1 MSASQMNE
9 SQKFI
14 HISKYAR
21 WIESEGR
28 RESSW
33 GETADRYL
41 GFMMKKFPNIPSK
54 VWKLADKHLKS
65 LGVVPSMRAA
75 QMAGPALEGNNI
87 LGYNC
92 AYIPFDCIK
101 AVVDHFFILMC
112 AAGSGFSTE
121 GMYIG
126 TKSCPDVVID
136 AGEEYVSQ
144 MPEVKRWYGNGNG
157 VHVVADSAE
166 GWALSLQAGLEA
178 WFEGNDIEF
187 DYSKVRP
194 RGTRLKTKGGRA
206 SGPGPLKRLHEFCR
220 EIIHD
225 AQGRKL
231 NSLEW
236 LDIGNVIGD
245 VVVVGGVRRASEINF
260 SDRDD
265 NDIRYAKDF
274 SKGQFPEYRYNSNN
288 SAVYFEKPNSIE
300 FMKEWAAL
308 AASGSGERGI
318 FNLSAVK
325 TLLPSRRKYTI
336 HFRCN
341 PCVSGDTIVN
351 TSVGPRKV
359 VDLIGKQFKAT
370 VDGVNYLSTDA
381 GFWKTGT
388 LPLLKVQTKEGVSIR
403 VTANH
408 RIKTTNGWVAAGD
421 LESGDKLL
429 LSQNSLANQWGKDSD
444 SEFELGWLL
453 GEIVGDGGFNPEKY
467 PTYVRFWGETAGCM
481 KQIAT
486 EFIHKN
492 FDCRSDLGKTQTDIK
507 TVASVK
513 MDSFASKYIKP
524 YTKEFKDSLETQ
536 TSSKFV
542 CGFLRGFFDSD
553 GTVNFNPIKGSNVRL
568 TQINLSKLETVQ
580 RMLLRFGIKSSIYL
594 NRHAKEK
601 RLLPDSNREMVLYEC
616 EAVHELVISKDSIDL
631 FNELVGFY
639 EPSKKEKL
647 QKIIGSRK
655 RKVSKSNFIATVS
668 DIKEDG
674 IEDVYDCTIPGIESF
689 DANGIIVHNCAEIL
703 LRPRQFCNLTEIVLR
718 AEDDFDVLIEKVKV
732 AVWLGCVQASL
743 TDFPF
748 IDPKFKE
755 NCEEERLLGVSITG
769 QMDNPKLMT
778 PEKLQILKKYA
789 IKEAKKASTLLGINM
804 PTAIT
809 TGKPS
814 GTVSKLVES
823 SDGAHPRY
831 SKYYIRRYRLGAIDP
846 LFRMMKDQGVKF
858 EPENGQGPDAVEQ
871 KRQKLIAMG
880 RSENEAKV
888 LVPDWS
894 EEQVQTWVF
903 GIPVAAPE
911 NSITRSEMTAIQ
923 QLEWY
928 LKMVENW
935 CEHNQSITV
944 YVRDDEWAEV
954 GAWVYRNF
962 DKLVA
967 VSFLPYDG
975 GKYKLPPYEEID
987 KDQYNSLLKEF
998 PKLDYSQLGKYELE
1012 DTTTGAQQFACVGAG
1027 CDV

>member
-33 GETADRYL
+33 EETADRYL
-41 GFMMKKFPNIPSK
+41 GFMMKKFPNIPAK

-126 TKSCPDVVID
+126 TAPCPDVVID

-187 DYSKVRP
+187 DYSRVRP

-220 EIIHD
+220 EIIHG

-260 SDRDD
+260 SDKDD
-265 NDIRYAKDF
+265 DSIRYAKDF

-318 FNLSAVK
+318 FNLTAIKS
-325 TLLPSRRKYTI
+325 LLPARRKYTI

-341 PCVSGDTIVN
+341 P
-351 TSVGPRKV
+351 
-359 VDLIGKQFKAT
+359 
-370 VDGVNYLSTDA
+370 
-381 GFWKTGT
+381 
-388 LPLLKVQTKEGVSIR
+388 
-403 VTANH
+403 
-408 RIKTTNGWVAAGD
+408 
-421 LESGDKLL
+421 
-429 LSQNSLANQWGKDSD
+429 
-444 SEFELGWLL
+444 
-453 GEIVGDGGFNPEKY
+453 
-467 PTYVRFWGETAGCM
+467 
-481 KQIAT
+481 
-486 EFIHKN
+486 
-492 FDCRSDLGKTQTDIK
+492 
-507 TVASVK
+507 
-513 MDSFASKYIKP
+513 
-524 YTKEFKDSLETQ
+524 
-536 TSSKFV
+536 
-542 CGFLRGFFDSD
+542 
-553 GTVNFNPIKGSNVRL
+553 
-568 TQINLSKLETVQ
+568 
-580 RMLLRFGIKSSIYL
+580 
-594 NRHAKEK
+594 
-601 RLLPDSNREMVLYEC
+601 
-616 EAVHELVISKDSIDL
+616 
-631 FNELVGFY
+631 
-639 EPSKKEKL
+639 
-647 QKIIGSRK
+647 
-655 RKVSKSNFIATVS
+655 
-668 DIKEDG
+668 
-674 IEDVYDCTIPGIESF
+674 
-689 DANGIIVHNCAEIL
+689 CAEIL

-718 AEDDFDVLIEKVKV
+718 AEDDFDTLIEKVKV
-732 AVWLGCVQASL
+732 AVWLGCIQASL

-748 IDPKFKE
+748 IDPKFRE

-789 IKEAKKASTLLGINM
+789 IKEARKASGVLNINM
-804 PTAIT
+804 PAAIT

-823 SDGAHPRY
+823 SDGAHARY
-831 SKYYIRRYRLGAIDP
+831 SKYYIRRYRLAAIDP
-846 LFRMMKDQGVKF
+846 LFRMMKNQGVKF

-871 KRQKLIAMG
+871 KRVKLIEMG
-880 RSENEAKV
+880 RSEVEAKI

-894 EEQVQTWVF
+894 EDQVQTWVF

-928 LKMVENW
+928 LKMVVNW

-944 YVRDDEWAEV
+944 YVRDDEWMEV
-954 GAWVYRNF
+954 GSWVYNHF

-975 GKYKLPPYEEID
+975 GKYKLPPYEEIN
-987 KDQYNSLLKEF
+987 KDQYEKMSKDF
-998 PKLDYSQLGKYELE
+998 PKLDYSELGKYELE

-1027 CDV
+1027 CDI